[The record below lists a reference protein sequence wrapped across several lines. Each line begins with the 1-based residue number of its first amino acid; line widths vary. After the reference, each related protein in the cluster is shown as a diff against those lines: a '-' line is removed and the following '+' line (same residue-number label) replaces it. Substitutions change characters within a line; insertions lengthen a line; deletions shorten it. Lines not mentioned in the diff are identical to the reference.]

1 MSERGKAQ
9 VFEGKVV
16 SNRMEKTVVVEVSRR
31 VKHPIYKKFVTR
43 KKKFKAHASD
53 HLKCVLGDYVRIIYS
68 RPISKTKHWR
78 VLEVLERS
86 KGV

>member
-31 VKHPIYKKFVTR
+31 VKHPVYKKFITR

-53 HLKCVLGDYVRIIYS
+53 RFKCDLGDYVRIISS

-78 VLEVLERS
+78 VLEILERS